1 MTQANNQK
9 RTSRAQIASHVDV
22 DVSAEAARPVPQKK
36 TSDLAGQNE
45 ASSNYSH

>member
-22 DVSAEAARPVPQKK
+22 DVSAEAARPVPQT
-36 TSDLAGQNE
+36 TSGLAGQNE